1 MGLAREIDRLRKR
14 RGMTYQQLAEASGVK
29 LSTLYGALGYC
40 RDDVADKYIDQLCR
54 ALNVDADALRRKY
67 PAPQA
72 DSDETPPP
80 CEEQPEKPEENEV
93 EIDPHAT
100 GCRYDRILKAV
111 RDGVSD
117 KRIMREWPELTGDVL
132 AVYHKIADGRLCAR
146 ARNGGMYDK
155 RETALAEFCAIAF
168 RTGSLSGLRVNYNSY
183 DSLRRW

>member
-1 MGLAREIDRLRKR
+1 MGLAREIERLRKR

-40 RDDVADKYIDQLCR
+40 RDDIADKYIDQLCR
-54 ALNVDADALRRKY
+54 ALNVDAEALRRKY
-67 PAPQA
+67 CLDAG
-72 DSDETPPP
+72 ETPPLD
-80 CEEQPEKPEENEV
+80 EEQPKQLEENEA
-93 EIDPHAT
+93 EIDPHAA

-117 KRIMREWPELTGDVL
+117 KRIMAEWPELTGDVL
-132 AVYHKIADGRLCAR
+132 MVYHKIADGRLCSR
-146 ARNGGMYDK
+146 AWNGGMYGK

-168 RTGSLSGLRVNYNSY
+168 RTGSLHVMTDHYNSY

>member
-1 MGLAREIDRLRKR
+1 MGLAREIERLRKR
-14 RGMTYQQLAEASGVK
+14 RGMTYQQLAASSGVK
-29 LSTLYGALGYC
+29 LNTLYGALGYC
-40 RDDVADKYIDQLCR
+40 RDDIADKYVDQLCR
-54 ALNVDADALRRKY
+54 TLEVDAEALRRKY
-67 PAPQA
+67 LGAN
-72 DSDETPPP
+72 ETPQG
-80 CEEQPEKPEENEV
+80 EEQPEESGI

-132 AVYHKIADGRLCAR
+132 MVYHKIADGKLCRR
-146 ARNGGMYDK
+146 ARNGGMYGK
-155 RETALAEFCAIAF
+155 RDAALAEFCAIAF

>member
-1 MGLAREIDRLRKR
+1 MGLAREIERLRKR

-29 LSTLYGALGYC
+29 LNTLYGALGYC
-40 RDDVADKYIDQLCR
+40 RDDIADKYIDQLCR
-54 ALNVDADALRRKY
+54 ALNVDAEALRRKY
-67 PAPQA
+67 CLDAG
-72 DSDETPPP
+72 ETPP
-80 CEEQPEKPEENEV
+80 CEEQPEKPVENEA
-93 EIDPHAT
+93 EIDSHAA

-117 KRIMREWPELTGDVL
+117 KRIMAEWPELTGDVL
-132 AVYHKIADGRLCAR
+132 AVYHKIADGRLCTR